1 MKEEI
6 NNMEEIEAVMEEDT
20 IKDIKI
26 MEDINKEDSNSNNTL
41 PNNNT
46 GSLLLSNNF
55 KDLLLLSIIKDK
67 YEFI

>member
-1 MKEEI
+1 
-6 NNMEEIEAVMEEDT
+6 MEEIEAVMEEDT